1 MNAAD
6 TRLFDDERRRWRWE
20 GRRGLL
26 GGKSV
31 GKDEDRREVGRAGQG
46 HNRQGE
52 ADKAEKPEAP
62 EGNPRVKKIPSCAL
76 ASNLETG
83 DGENSRE
90 QLPFGFQ
97 AANWATTT
105 LDGGMMKPHKSFL
118 FVPIGLLLPAPA
130 FSHHLTGGETPL
142 TFVQGFSSGLAHPV
156 IGFDHFLFLLI
167 AGVLAYSFK
176 FPLRYALPVLFV
188 VSALAGTSLH
198 LVGFNLSSV
207 EIPIALSVILGGG
220 MVMLR
225 RRMSVLAASVFF
237 VLAGTFH
244 GYAYAESIV
253 GAQSAPLLAYL
264 AGLALIQGAVV
275 TGMVTGLAKLNTWAK
290 QSSAVRAERF
300 VGGAALL
307 AGAVSLVLSFV

>member
-1 MNAAD
+1 
-6 TRLFDDERRRWRWE
+6 
-20 GRRGLL
+20 
-26 GGKSV
+26 
-31 GKDEDRREVGRAGQG
+31 
-46 HNRQGE
+46 
-52 ADKAEKPEAP
+52 
-62 EGNPRVKKIPSCAL
+62 
-76 ASNLETG
+76 
-83 DGENSRE
+83 
-90 QLPFGFQ
+90 
-97 AANWATTT
+97 
-105 LDGGMMKPHKSFL
+105 MKPRKSFL

-142 TFVQGFSSGLAHPV
+142 TFGQGFSSGLAHPV

-176 FPLRYALPVLFV
+176 SPLRYALPVLFV

-198 LVGFNLSSV
+198 LVGFNLSGV
-207 EIPIALSVILGGG
+207 EILIALSVILGGG
-220 MVMLR
+220 MVLLR

-275 TGMVTGLAKLNTWAK
+275 TGIVTGRAKLNAWAK

-307 AGAVSLVLSFV
+307 AGAVSLALSFV